1 MNADK
6 PAVAVDGL
14 CKTFE
19 TVTAVD
25 KISFSVSRGATVALL
40 GGNGAGKTTT
50 LSMLLGLITPS
61 AGRIEILGHDMSV
74 DAPAIRA
81 KMNFE
86 SPYVDLPR
94 RLSVRQ
100 NLEIYAQLY
109 GVTDRTGAI
118 ERLAHALD
126 LNGLLDRGYGTLS
139 AGQKTRAS
147 LAKALINSP
156 EILLL
161 DEPTASLDPDSADW
175 VRTMLE
181 AYQKENNASI
191 LLASHNMPEVERL
204 ADHVIMLRTG
214 RIEDEGTP
222 AALIDRYGRSS
233 LEEVF
238 LDVARGSG
246 WDKEPESHQASE
258 NNVRAS

>member
-1 MNADK
+1 MNAHK
-6 PAVAVDGL
+6 PAVVVDGL
-14 CKTFE
+14 CKTFDQ
-19 TVTAVD
+19 VTAVD
-25 KISFSVSRGATVALL
+25 GVSFSVPRGATVALL

-50 LSMLLGLITPS
+50 LSMLLGLVTPS

-74 DAPAIRA
+74 DAAAVRA
-81 KMNFE
+81 RMNFE

-109 GVTDRTGAI
+109 GVRDRAGAI
-118 ERLAHALD
+118 AKLNRSLALEE
-126 LNGLLDRGYGTLS
+126 LLDRGYGTLS

-156 EILLL
+156 EILML

-175 VRTMLE
+175 VRSMLE
-181 AYQKENNASI
+181 DYQTEHDASI
-191 LLASHNMPEVERL
+191 LLASHNMLEVERL
-204 ADHVIMLRTG
+204 ADHVIMLRAG
-214 RIEDEGTP
+214 RVEDEGTSE
-222 AALIDRYGRSS
+222 ALIGKYGRNS

-238 LDVARGSG
+238 LDIARGSG
-246 WDKEPESHQASE
+246 WDQNQAETIESM
-258 NNVRAS
+258 